1 MLFGQ
6 FARLVKVRF
15 WVIVM
20 VFLAVLG
27 TAIAASLLMAKRYTA
42 TTSMVLDFQSNDPI
56 LGGSAYLQGTIA
68 GFLATQVDI
77 IRSER
82 VVKLVLDRLAL
93 EKNPRVIELY
103 EQSPKRD
110 PIRVWVS
117 GEISRSLVVEPS
129 REGAVL
135 NLSVDFF
142 DGQIAADIANAFAQ
156 AFVDVTLDMKTE
168 PAKNYAAAFEQQA
181 RRYREELQ
189 QAQGRLSEFQQRTGI
204 TATDERYDVENVR
217 LQELSSEQLRIQALA
232 SESRSR
238 ADAVG
243 RSGREVMPEA
253 VTSPQV
259 AALRTDLSRA
269 EARYEEA
276 SARLGLNHPQIV
288 AVQAEISGLKSRL
301 EAELSRV
308 SGSIGT
314 GNSINQ
320 QREAQIRAAL
330 EAQRAK
336 VLALKK
342 QRDQIAVLQREVD
355 AAQRSIELLNTRV
368 TQTTLESR
376 ARQSNVNIV
385 SPAFAPGKP
394 SRPQPVLN
402 AIVGA
407 FAGLLLGLIAAI
419 TLEKIQ
425 RPIRDATDMLDA
437 VGVPILAVLPS
448 ANSNRPRRLI
458 GSTGPVI
465 SPALRLGRD

>member
-6 FARLVKVRF
+6 FVRLLKVRF
-15 WVIVM
+15 WVIVA
-20 VFLAVLG
+20 VFVAVLATTIG
-27 TAIAASLLMAKRYTA
+27 ASLWMTKRYTA
-42 TTSMVLDFQSNDPI
+42 TTSMVVDFQSNDPI
-56 LGGSAYLQGTIA
+56 LGSSVFLQGTIA

-82 VVKLVLDRLAL
+82 VVKRVLDRLAL
-93 EKNPRVIELY
+93 ETNPRVIEQY
-103 EQSPKRD
+103 QQSSKRD
-110 PIRVWVS
+110 PIRPWVS
-117 GEISRSLVVEPS
+117 GEVTRGLLIEPS

-135 NLSVDFF
+135 NISVEFF
-142 DGQIAADIANAFAQ
+142 DPQLAADIANAFAQ
-156 AFVDVTLDMKTE
+156 AYVDVTLEMKTE
-168 PAKNYAAAFEQQA
+168 PARNYAATFEQQA
-181 RRYREELQ
+181 RQYREELRR
-189 QAQGRLSEFQQRTGI
+189 AQEKLSEFQQRSGI
-204 TATDERYDVENVR
+204 TATDERFDVENLR
-217 LQELSSEQLRIQALA
+217 LQELSSELVRVQTLSA
-232 SESRSR
+232 ESRSR

-276 SARLGLNHPQIV
+276 SARLGPNHPLILS
-288 AVQAEISGLKSRL
+288 AQAEIAGLKSRL

-314 GNSINQ
+314 GNAINQ
-320 QREAQIRAAL
+320 QREAQIRASL
-330 EAQRAK
+330 EAQRGK

-342 QRDQIAVLQREVD
+342 QRDQLAALQRDVD

-376 ARQSNVNIV
+376 SRQSNVNVV
-385 SPAFAPGKP
+385 SPAFVPGKP
-394 SRPQPVLN
+394 SRPQPALN
-402 AIVGA
+402 AVVGA
-407 FAGLLLGLIAAI
+407 FAGLLLGVIAAI
-419 TLEKIQ
+419 TLEKMQ
-425 RPIRDATDMLDA
+425 RPVRDASDMLDA

-448 ANSNRPRRLI
+448 ASSNRPRRLI

-465 SPALRLGRD
+465 GPELRLGRD